1 MKPLQ
6 TLNTEARRHGGF
18 HHATSVGNGVPVWKA
33 SPYTGLFRHD
43 TLCSVSLCLC
53 VSLFFI
59 VCLAVPPGWA
69 GEPPKRIVSL
79 APSLTELA
87 CALGLENN
95 LVGVT
100 TFCDRPASIKGKPTV
115 GGPANPSL
123 EVVLNLK
130 PDVVLVD
137 EEGIGSKLAQRLQK
151 LGIKT
156 VTFHGS
162 RLDKLAPAIR
172 QLGTDLGVPQPANQL
187 ASRIEQSLKPLKAAT
202 SVKTMFV
209 IWPDPLVAAGPGT
222 MLDDAMGLSGMS
234 NIAGDARSGYPRLS
248 LEAVITRSPQLI
260 IVGQGEKLAV
270 PMKRM
275 LTHLNSLDTVKQG
288 RVCTV
293 SDALYRPGPRIPEGI
308 AELRH
313 CLELVRKGQRP

>member
-1 MKPLQ
+1 MK
-6 TLNTEARRHGGF
+6 
-18 HHATSVGNGVPVWKA
+18 K
-33 SPYTGLFRHD
+33 
-43 TLCSVSLCLC
+43 LCL
-53 VSLFFI
+53 FI
-59 VCLAVPPGWA
+59 ICLILLLALPGFA
-69 GEPPKRIVSL
+69 GEPPRRIVSL
-79 APSLTELA
+79 APSLTEMA
-87 CALGLENN
+87 CALGLEKN

-100 TFCDRPASIKGKPTV
+100 TFCDRPASVKGKPTV

-123 EVVLNLK
+123 EAVLNLK

-137 EEGIGSKLAQRLQK
+137 EEGIGSKLAKRLQK

-172 QLGTDLGVPQPANQL
+172 QLGSNLGVRQPADQL
-187 ASRIEQSLKPLKAAT
+187 ASRIEQSLKPLRTTAPI
-202 SVKTMFV
+202 KTMFV
-209 IWPDPLVAAGPGT
+209 IWPDPLVAAGPGSL
-222 MLDDAMGLSGMS
+222 LDDAMRLSGMS

-248 LEAVITRSPQLI
+248 LEAVITRNPQLI
-260 IVGQGEKLAV
+260 IAGQGEKLAG

-275 LTHLNSLDTVKQG
+275 LGHLNSLDTVKQG
-288 RVCTV
+288 RVCMV

-313 CLELVRKGQRP
+313 CLELINNGHHP

>member
-123 EVVLNLK
+123 EAVLNLK

-209 IWPDPLVAAGPGT
+209 IWPDPLVAAGPGS

-270 PMKRM
+270 PVKRM